1 MTDGNLQARGRSL
14 ALVVGGDS
22 LVGAAIHSQCRQLAI
37 PVAVSSR
44 RKSANALFLDLGDP
58 DFGPLERTACDVAFV
73 CAAVTD
79 MRACQ
84 NDPVG
89 TRRINVDNTIEL
101 MRRLADKGTHL
112 LFLSTS
118 QVFDGKVAVP
128 AEDAATNP
136 RNEYGA
142 QKLAVEQAIQRYGLP
157 AAVLRPTKI
166 FGDRPVG
173 IFKLWLEALAENTAI
188 RAATNM
194 ALSPVMVDD
203 VARIAR
209 WLAAERQGGI
219 WHLGAADELTYFEAA
234 KLMAERQH
242 KPVSLVIGEELTEA
256 QVPSI
261 FRLGNASLSSEKI
274 VRALEMPLRRARDV
288 LGGLFGRSPPTAAA
302 PREA

>member
-1 MTDGNLQARGRSL
+1 MTGSHFQESGSGP

-22 LVGAAIHSQCRQLAI
+22 LVGAALRSYCNELGI

-44 RKSANALFLDLGDP
+44 RGGANAVFLDLSDP
-58 DFGPLERTACDVAFV
+58 DFAPLERTRYACAFV

-84 NDPVG
+84 SDPVA
-89 TRRINVDNTIEL
+89 TRRINVASTVEL

-118 QVFDGKVAVP
+118 QVFDGEMPAP

-136 RNEYGA
+136 KNEYGA
-142 QKLAVEQAIQRYGLP
+142 QKLAVEQAIGRHELP

-166 FGDRPVG
+166 LARQPVG
-173 IFKLWLEALAENTAI
+173 VFAAWFEALARGAPI

-194 ALSPVMVDD
+194 ALSPVMVRD
-203 VARIAR
+203 VAQ
-209 WLAAERQGGI
+209 AACLLVGGRHRGV
-219 WHLGAADELTYFEAA
+219 WHLGARDEMTYFEAA
-234 KLMAERQH
+234 RLMARMRH
-242 KPVSLVIGEELTEA
+242 MPAALVDGEAVTDE

-261 FRLGNASLSSEKI
+261 YRHRHATLSSDKI
-274 VRALEMPLRRARDV
+274 ARALELPLKRAGEV
-288 LGGLFGRSPPTAAA
+288 MEGLFAGFPHAVA
-302 PREA
+302 PRDA